1 MTASQTFNN
10 NQHKYYPRNGANS
23 HIISRKGSIQIAQE
37 KLSQL
42 LKDIK
47 SKRIKKKKLD
57 FASETVNIN
66 TESGVALASNNEINN
81 D

>member
-10 NQHKYYPRNGANS
+10 HQHKHYPRNGANS
-23 HIISRKGSIQIAQE
+23 HVISRKGSIQIAQE

-66 TESGVALASNNEINN
+66 T
-81 D
+81 

>member
-1 MTASQTFNN
+1 MTASQTFKNH
-10 NQHKYYPRNGANS
+10 QHKYHPSNGANS

-47 SKRIKKKKLD
+47 SKRTKKKKLD
-57 FASETVNIN
+57 FASETFNIN
-66 TESGVALASNNEINN
+66 TESGIVLDSNNAINK

>member
-10 NQHKYYPRNGANS
+10 HKHKYYPSNVANS
-23 HIISRKGSIQIAQE
+23 HVISRKGSIQVAQE

-57 FASETVNIN
+57 FDSETVNIN
-66 TESGVALASNNEINN
+66 TESVIAQASNNAMNN

>member
-10 NQHKYYPRNGANS
+10 HQHNKYYPRHGSNS
-23 HIISRKGSIQIAQE
+23 HVISRKGSIQIAQE

-47 SKRIKKKKLD
+47 SKRITGKKKKLD
-57 FASETVNIN
+57 FASETIN
-66 TESGVALASNNEINN
+66 AEALASNNEINN